1 MSNNEMKKKSGVK
14 QLPKIEN
21 PEQFFNLPRTE
32 EGQKEAKKSKYW
44 RSLEVLNNPESKEVL
59 DAKKVEFPFG
69 EDQAINLD
77 SMSSVNR
84 RKFLALMTA
93 SGVFATTACTDY
105 QDKGKIINY
114 TTKPES
120 VQPGVAN
127 YYASTLN
134 ITGNS
139 WGILIKTREGRPIK
153 LEGNPEH
160 PVNQGKISNLAHS
173 TIVNLYDPSRLKAP
187 QIKGKKGLKLVPF
200 EKTTWEDADKAIVK
214 ALNDAVNSGKEIAIL
229 SEQVLSPSYASL
241 LNDFIAKYPTAKV
254 YGFNTFNNDVKNAA
268 WQETYNT
275 TNLFPSI
282 QIDKADVILSL
293 ENDFLGV
300 DGDTIENTRMFVS
313 RKDINNVNGF
323 NKMYCVEGAMTLTGA
338 KADYRFR
345 LSPEMQFEFVAG
357 LINEVIKKGAL
368 TADSSAFS
376 SYSLDKFIKV
386 NGFHAQKIGYLVDD
400 LIKSKGKSIVLG
412 GRHLPKAT
420 HIAINYLNH
429 ILGNTE
435 LYRQDSTPVSYGE
448 FSKNGDF
455 ANLVKDM
462 NAGKVGVLINIDT
475 NPVFNLP
482 ADLNFADA
490 IQKVN
495 TVVTLSE
502 QENESTGYSTYLL
515 PTNHTLESW
524 GDAHARSNVMS
535 LQQPVISPL
544 YDTREKE
551 AMLLTWI
558 NGDREYSFDIY
569 YNYVANKWKN
579 DIYPKFNSAVNFE
592 TFWNNTLHDG
602 VVTMKSSS
610 EAIYEFNT
618 SSLSGLKPSKKENY
632 TVVFTESPTLGDG
645 KYANNGFLQET
656 PHPIT
661 KVTWDNTANIS
672 INTARK
678 LDLKFQDMLELN
690 LNGKSIKLPVVVQP
704 GMADDLVQIDLGYG
718 RTAAGDVGNEVGF
731 NVNQFMTSNGVSP
744 WIFTGAKVS
753 KAEGTYKIASTQE
766 HHQMDELVG
775 EAILGDKAYKISEFH
790 IERSII
796 QETELETYKKDNDVI
811 ARHKH
816 ATKSI
821 MANHEYTG
829 IKWAMAI
836 DMNKC
841 TGCNACITSCNVESN
856 IPVVGKEEVLHGR
869 EMQWMRMDRYYSG
882 DENNPKVSI
891 QPMMCQHCDNAP
903 CENVCP
909 VVATTHSPDGI
920 NQMVYNRC
928 VGTRYC
934 ANNCPYK
941 VRRFNFY
948 DFRDNLAKGYYYAQS
963 MQQMYNPEVTIRSRG
978 VMEKCDFCTSRI
990 ADAKSNATKD
1000 GREFKGSDVV
1010 TACQES
1016 CPANAIYFGDS
1027 NDPNSEVSKLRKHD
1041 LGYHVLEILD
1051 VKPNVTYIAKLNN
1064 VIPEID
1070 NSEGHNSAH

>member
-1 MSNNEMKKKSGVK
+1 MSNNDMIKKSGLK

-21 PEQFFNLPRTE
+21 PEQFFNLPLTE

-44 RSLEVLNNPESKEVL
+44 RSLEVLNNPESKEVI
-59 DAKKVEFPFG
+59 DAKKVEFPYG
-69 EDQAINLD
+69 EDQPINLD
-77 SMSSVNR
+77 SMSAFNR
-84 RKFLALMTA
+84 RKFLAVMTA

-105 QDKGKIINY
+105 RDKGKIINY
-114 TTKPES
+114 TTKPEA
-120 VQPGVAN
+120 VQPGIAN

-134 ITGNS
+134 IAGNS

-160 PVNQGKISNLAHS
+160 PTNQGKLSNLAHS
-173 TIVNLYDPSRLKAP
+173 SIINMYDPSRLKAP
-187 QIKGKKGLKLVPF
+187 QVKGKKGLKLVPF
-200 EKTTWEDADKAIVK
+200 EKTTWEDADKNIIA
-214 ALNDAVNSGKEIAIL
+214 ALNSAFSSGKEIAIL
-229 SEQVLSPSYASL
+229 TEQVLSPSYANI

-254 YGFNTFNNDVKNAA
+254 YGFNTFNNDVKNQA
-268 WQETYNT
+268 WQESYNT
-275 TNLFPSI
+275 SDLFPAI
-282 QIDKADVILSL
+282 QLDKADVILSL
-293 ENDFLGV
+293 DSDFLGV
-300 DGDTIENTRMFVS
+300 DGDSIENTRMFVS
-313 RKDINNVNGF
+313 RKDVNNVNNF
-323 NKMYCVEGAMTLTGA
+323 NKMYCVEAAMSLTGA

-345 LSPEMQFEFVAG
+345 LTPELQFGFVAG
-357 LINEVIKKGAL
+357 LINEVVKKGGMSVD
-368 TADSSAFS
+368 TSSFS
-376 SYSLDKFIKV
+376 SYSLDKFIKL
-386 NGFHAQKIGYLVDD
+386 NGLNAQKIGYLVDD
-400 LIKSKGKSIVLG
+400 LIKSKGKSIVLA
-412 GRHLPKAT
+412 GRHLTKST
-420 HIAINYLNH
+420 HIAVNYLNH
-429 ILGNTE
+429 LLGNTE
-435 LYRQDSTPVSYGE
+435 LYRNDSTPVSYGD

-462 NAGKVGVLINIDT
+462 NAGKVAVLINIDT
-475 NPVFNLP
+475 NPVFNMP
-482 ADLNFADA
+482 ADLNFAGA

-495 TVVTLSE
+495 TIVTLSE
-502 QENESTGYSTYLL
+502 NDNESSPFSTYLL
-515 PTNHTLESW
+515 PINHTLESW
-524 GDAHARSNVMS
+524 GDAHSRSNVMS

-551 AMLLTWI
+551 SMLLTWI
-558 NGDREYSFDIY
+558 NGGKDYSFDMY
-569 YNYVANKWKN
+569 YNYVAKKWEN
-579 DIYPKFNSAVNFE
+579 EVYPKFNSAVNFK

-602 VVTMKSSS
+602 VVTMNVASDK
-610 EAIYEFNT
+610 IYEFNS
-618 SSLSGLKPSKKENY
+618 SSLSGLKATNKENY
-632 TVVFTESPTLGDG
+632 TVIFTESPTMGDG

-678 LDLKFQDMLELN
+678 LDLKFQDMIDLN
-690 LNGKSIKLPVVVQP
+690 LNGKTVKLPVVIQP
-704 GMADDLVQIDLGYG
+704 GMADDVVQIDLGYG
-718 RTAAGDVGNEVGF
+718 RTNVGDVGNEVGF
-731 NVNQFMTSNGVSP
+731 DVNQFVTTNGITP
-744 WIFTGAKVS
+744 WLYTGAKVT
-753 KAEGTYKIASTQE
+753 KTEGTYKIASTQE

-775 EAILGDKAYKISEFH
+775 EAILGDKAYKITEFH

-796 QETELETYKKDNDVI
+796 QETELETYIKDNEVI
-811 ARHKH
+811 SRHKH

-882 DENNPKVSI
+882 DENDPKVSI
-891 QPMMCQHCDNAP
+891 QPMLCQHCDNAP

-934 ANNCPYK
+934 ANNCPFK

-990 ADAKSNATKD
+990 ADAKSNATQD
-1000 GREFKGSDVV
+1000 GREFKGSDVI

-1027 NDPNSEVSKLRKHD
+1027 NDPNSEVSKFRKHN

-1051 VKPNVTYIAKLNN
+1051 VKPNITYVAKLNN